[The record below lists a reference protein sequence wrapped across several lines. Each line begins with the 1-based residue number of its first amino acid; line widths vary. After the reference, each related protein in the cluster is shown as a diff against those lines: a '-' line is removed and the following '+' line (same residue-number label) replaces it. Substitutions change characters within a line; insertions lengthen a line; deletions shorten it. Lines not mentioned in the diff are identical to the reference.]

1 MFTNHIYKWLE
12 TCLDYG
18 IKENEFWNMSI
29 SELTRQVESYKR
41 VEKKRLQE
49 KATYDYIQANLIGLY
64 IGRVYSSSVNILS
77 LEEAYKGLFDD
88 DEIQEQK
95 KKHLEELS
103 IIRFKQF
110 TQQFN
115 NNFKGGVKND

>member
-1 MFTNHIYKWLE
+1 
-12 TCLDYG
+12 
-18 IKENEFWNMSI
+18 MSI

-64 IGRVYSSSVNILS
+64 IGRVYSSSINIPS
-77 LEEAYKGLFDD
+77 LEEAYKELFDD

>member
-1 MFTNHIYKWLE
+1 
-12 TCLDYG
+12 
-18 IKENEFWNMSI
+18 MSI

-64 IGRVYSSSVNILS
+64 IGRVYSSSINIPS
-77 LEEAYKGLFDD
+77 LEEAYKELFDD

-95 KKHLEELS
+95 KKYLEELS

-115 NNFKGGVKND
+115 NNFKGGAKND

>member
-1 MFTNHIYKWLE
+1 
-12 TCLDYG
+12 
-18 IKENEFWNMSI
+18 MSI
-29 SELTRQVESYKR
+29 SELTRQVESCKR

-64 IGRVYSSSVNILS
+64 IGRVYSSSINIPS
-77 LEEAYKGLFDD
+77 LGEAYKGLFDD

>member
-1 MFTNHIYKWLE
+1 
-12 TCLDYG
+12 
-18 IKENEFWNMSI
+18 MSI

-64 IGRVYSSSVNILS
+64 IGRVYSSSINIPS

-115 NNFKGGVKND
+115 QNFKGGVKND

>member
-1 MFTNHIYKWLE
+1 
-12 TCLDYG
+12 
-18 IKENEFWNMSI
+18 MSI

-64 IGRVYSSSVNILS
+64 IGRVYSSSINIPS
-77 LEEAYKGLFDD
+77 LEEAYKSLFDD
-88 DEIQEQK
+88 EEIQEQK

-110 TQQFN
+110 TQRFN

>member
-1 MFTNHIYKWLE
+1 
-12 TCLDYG
+12 
-18 IKENEFWNMSI
+18 MSI

-64 IGRVYSSSVNILS
+64 IGRVYSSSINIPS
-77 LEEAYKGLFDD
+77 LEEAYKSLFDD
-88 DEIQEQK
+88 EEIQEQK

-115 NNFKGGVKND
+115 DNFKGGVKND

>member
-1 MFTNHIYKWLE
+1 
-12 TCLDYG
+12 
-18 IKENEFWNMSI
+18 MSI

-49 KATYDYIQANLIGLY
+49 KATYDYIQAHLIGLY
-64 IGRVYSSSVNILS
+64 IGRVYSSSINIPS
-77 LEEAYKGLFDD
+77 LEESYKGLFDD
-88 DEIQEQK
+88 EEIQEQK

-115 NNFKGGVKND
+115 KNFKGGVKND

>member
-1 MFTNHIYKWLE
+1 
-12 TCLDYG
+12 
-18 IKENEFWNMSI
+18 MSI

-64 IGRVYSSSVNILS
+64 IGRVYSSSINIPS
-77 LEEAYKGLFDD
+77 LEEAYKELFDD

-110 TQQFN
+110 AQQFN

>member
-1 MFTNHIYKWLE
+1 
-12 TCLDYG
+12 
-18 IKENEFWNMSI
+18 MSI
-29 SELTRQVESYKR
+29 SELTRQVESYKQ

-64 IGRVYSSSVNILS
+64 IGRVYSSSINITS

-88 DEIQEQK
+88 EEIQEQK

-115 NNFKGGVKND
+115 DNFKGGVKND

>member
-1 MFTNHIYKWLE
+1 
-12 TCLDYG
+12 
-18 IKENEFWNMSI
+18 MSI

-64 IGRVYSSSVNILS
+64 IGRVYSSSINIPS
-77 LEEAYKGLFDD
+77 LEEAYKSLFDD
-88 DEIQEQK
+88 EEIQEQK

>member
-1 MFTNHIYKWLE
+1 
-12 TCLDYG
+12 
-18 IKENEFWNMSI
+18 MSI

-64 IGRVYSSSVNILS
+64 IGRVYSSSINIPS
-77 LEEAYKGLFDD
+77 IEETYKGLFDD
-88 DEIQEQK
+88 EEIQEQK

-115 NNFKGGVKND
+115 DNFKGGVKND

>member
-1 MFTNHIYKWLE
+1 
-12 TCLDYG
+12 
-18 IKENEFWNMSI
+18 MSI
-29 SELTRQVESYKR
+29 SELVRQVESYKR

-64 IGRVYSSSVNILS
+64 IGRVYSSSINIPS
-77 LEEAYKGLFDD
+77 LEEAYKSLFDD
-88 DEIQEQK
+88 EEIQEQK

-115 NNFKGGVKND
+115 DNFKGGVKND